1 MDFLKKQNIYKYIVL
16 LVFTFQQIT
25 FAQDTT
31 SVHIY
36 DSPSNVET
44 NTDYDS
50 ETETYEES
58 EQIGGGIILSPSI
71 LYDFEDYKEYR
82 KQQMIK
88 AYWRTLSGTSTVE
101 DKKSGINLTNVIPQ
115 YKIDKEKIGQIFGPD
130 AIDVKLQGS
139 VELDFQ
145 LKNTFRDN
153 QTIPANRRTTTT
165 FKMDNDIQVSA
176 DGSIGDKLN
185 LNLDHFTKSLFNRR
199 NLVDL
204 KYEGEEDEIIK
215 LIQLGNINMPLPG
228 TLITGSQDLF
238 GVKAQLQF
246 GRTKITTVFSEQRSQ
261 GNTFQVENGGQKNN
275 FEFDAVKYDVNR
287 HFFLAPYFYNNYDKA
302 LENMPFVNSQIDITR
317 IEVWITNTRT
327 SIDDVRDIFAL
338 THIGDNITDIE
349 PGENVTGD
357 PTAPEIPINT
367 NNNLNPADLVNANP
381 EFRNYKTLSSAIT
394 SQSFIISK
402 DYEKL
407 EKARKLAPNEYT
419 YNPKLG
425 FISLNQTLQ
434 NGAVLAVAF
443 QYTYKGEVYQVGEFA
458 DQLQSPSTL
467 MLKLLRPTITDPGH
481 STWKL
486 MMKNVYSLGAYQV
499 NKEDFVLNVLYK
511 QPESGSKLRYIPE
524 EELDKKQLIDVLN
537 LDNLNA
543 NGNQGRDGYFD
554 FIDNPMLTI
563 DPAKGKIYF
572 PSVEPFGTFIRDRIL
587 EINPALPS
595 GVADSYMYPELY
607 SMTQNDAEQRPEKN
621 RYILK
626 GSYKSQFGSEISL
639 NAYNL
644 QQGSVTLK
652 QGSEKLVEGIDFIV
666 DYSLGRVTIINESKL
681 SAGTPISISVESQ
694 NAFAQT
700 KRFMGLRV
708 DHEVSKK
715 LILGGTILNLKET
728 PITNKINYGEEPINN
743 TIWGIDGTYQNESPF
758 LTNLTDKIPFIETE
772 AKSNVFANMEFAQF
786 LPGHPNVINI
796 DNGGTSYIDDFE
808 NGQTEISILYPNNWK
823 MSSIPLGVSN
833 DAAGLFQEAT
843 MYNELHAGYNRAEL
857 SWFVIRDEFYSSV
870 APSNIVDNKTI
881 LEDPYQRDIPLTEI
895 FENKDIATN
904 QIDRIRPLNLVF
916 DPNLPGPY
924 NYDVEPTAVSAGLNA
939 DGTLKNAVSRW
950 GGITQR
956 ITSPDW
962 EASNIE
968 YIEFWLM
975 DPYIDN
981 PGHTGGNLY
990 LNIGSISEDILL
1002 DTRKSFENGLPTV
1015 SNPTTVDTTAWGL
1028 VSNSQIL
1035 VRSFDN
1041 TDGAS
1046 QDVGYDGLADS
1057 EEFKFT
1063 PPNGSVNEPYMSRL
1077 ENEFGNTSNAYQN
1090 RFNDPSNDNYQ
1101 HFLSDELDANNADI
1115 LQRYAKYN
1123 RSENNTFNSFV
1134 GNGSTL
1140 PNIEDIDA
1148 DNTLNENQSYY
1159 QYKVELKNDGTGKL
1173 DSKYITQV
1181 IENKGPKSKTNWYL
1195 FRIPIRDVDK
1205 EAFGGITNFKSIRFM
1220 RMFLHGFNEKVNLR
1234 FATLS
1239 MVRGNWRQYEDIGN
1253 VSNGSFEITS
1263 INIEENGFK
1272 KPIPYV
1278 LPPGIQRERI
1288 QGASNSTIQNEQSL
1302 SLRVCELEEDKA
1314 QIAYKNLPLN
1324 VNNYE
1329 RLKMFVHA
1337 EAVDIDN
1344 ISDGEVS
1351 LFIRMGTDYSE
1362 NYYEYEIP
1370 LEMTSWGETEPRN
1383 IWPLNNE
1390 VDIEFKQLIDLKL
1403 RRNKDIVATAGT
1415 VGAVTYSTRY
1425 EGISGGK
1432 NIYVRG
1438 NPNIADARSIMIGIR
1453 NTSNTGN
1460 KCAEIWVNELRL
1472 VGFKNESSI
1481 AFRGQFRTNLADF
1494 ADVNVSG
1501 SYLEAGFGAL
1511 DQSLSLRRQENLRD
1525 FSINTTINAGKFFP
1539 DKWGVNLPVYY
1550 GITDIK
1556 STPKFNPLD
1565 QDVEYEDAIN
1575 NAATS
1580 AERQQ
1585 IEDRSITQSH
1595 YKSFNITNVGINPKT
1610 KSKKR
1615 FYSPSNVKVSYSRT
1629 ELEESS
1635 PEIQR
1640 NIERQEQ
1647 GRIVYG
1653 FNSSAKP
1660 IMPFKKL
1667 KFLAKSKVLRP
1678 IKEFNFYLFPKSITY
1693 NYFVERDFKEN
1704 LIRPILYLGED
1715 TPGGVFDPIYSQS
1728 LKMNSTFGIKFDL
1741 TKSLKLNVQGN
1752 SNGIYKGEYGTGENQ
1767 KVITPNDDLWRAIF
1781 DLGTTQNYHQSFD
1794 ASYKLPL
1801 KYIPYTKWMDL
1812 NLKYNASYD
1821 WIGASTITENLG
1833 LGHTIQNNSEVQI
1846 TGKLDFKK
1854 VYKEI
1859 PGIKKVYGGRSKK
1872 KKSKREA
1879 RLKKRHDKKTKK
1891 LKEKVKGFDE
1901 ELTELTKSLTDSASV
1916 DSLKLNKSIESST
1929 IDKEELEDKIEEL
1942 DKTYNDKKKKLKDK
1956 AKKAKEKERKRKK
1969 SVSKPV
1975 ETLIRLVT
1983 AVKKVDGSYRKSE
1996 GTVLPGFKHQINPL
2010 GQAQNF
2016 SAPGL
2021 GYMFGQQSNFGS
2033 NNINL
2038 RHYASSQG
2046 WLTSNIDLNDQYSKV
2061 YDEQITIKAL
2071 VEPIKRFRI
2080 NLDASRKEA
2089 TNLTEYYRN
2098 TGTNDN
2104 PIFSTQNTNE
2114 NGNFNITILTLN
2126 TAFKNQDEVFQTF
2139 LDNRKIMADRVANA
2153 QALEYGQGPVQY
2165 DADGYPVGFNGNAQE
2180 VLIPSFLAAYT
2191 GKSVTSQSLNKFTD
2205 IPLPNWKITYDGLRY
2220 ISWLKQ
2226 KVKRISLTSGY
2237 SSVYTVGSF
2246 NRNLLFE
2253 ESNAVTYGLTDNV
2266 DLNGN
2271 FIPKYQVNQ
2280 VTISEQFNP
2289 LIKVDITLKNNL
2301 SLNTAFKRSRNLTLN
2316 IDNSQLLQEN
2326 ANSYV
2331 VGAGYRMNDVKIF
2344 KGGLGKS
2351 KVPRTLEFN
2360 LDVNY
2365 NFKKSIVRNIYDE
2378 SQQVNSGNEQFGVSF
2393 SANYTINELLNCSVY
2408 FDRNSSESFILSSF
2422 PIRESIF
2429 GIKIKYTLAQ

>member
-1 MDFLKKQNIYKYIVL
+1 MDFLKKQNIYKYILL
-16 LVFTFQQIT
+16 LVVVVQQIT

-36 DSPSNVET
+36 DSPSNVDIT
-44 NTDYDS
+44 TDYDS

-58 EQIGGGIILSPSI
+58 EQIGDGIILSPSI
-71 LYDFEDYKEYR
+71 LYDFDEYKEYR

-88 AYWRTLSGTSTVE
+88 AYWRTLSGASTDE
-101 DKKSGINLTNVIPQ
+101 GKATGINLTNVIPQ
-115 YKIDKEKIGQIFGPD
+115 YKLDKEKIGQIFG
-130 AIDVKLQGS
+130 AEGIDIKLQGS

-153 QTIPANRRTTTT
+153 QTIPVNRRTTTT

-176 DGSIGDKLN
+176 DGNIGDKLN

-215 LIQLGNINMPLPG
+215 LVQLGNINMPLPG

-238 GVKAQLQF
+238 GIKAQLQF

-275 FEFDAVKYDVNR
+275 FEFYADRYDVDR
-287 HFFLAPYFYNNYDKA
+287 HFFLAPYFHDSYDGA
-302 LENMPFVNSQIDITR
+302 LANMPFIDSQVDITR

-327 SIDDVRDIFAL
+327 SIDDVRDIIAF
-338 THIGDNITDIE
+338 THIGDSIGDID
-349 PGENVTGD
+349 PGENVTGNVGATDLPQNSNNSVD
-357 PTAPEIPINT
+357 PAE
-367 NNNLNPADLVNANP
+367 LVASNP
-381 EFRNYKTLSSAIT
+381 EFRDYKTLSSALT
-394 SQSFIISK
+394 ANSFVVSK

-419 YNPKLG
+419 FNPKLG

-443 QYTYKGEVYQVGEFA
+443 QYTYQGKVYQVGEFA

-467 MLKLLRPTITDPGH
+467 MVKLLRPTITDPQH
-481 STWKL
+481 PTWKL

-499 NKEDFVLNVLYK
+499 NKEDFILNVLYK

-524 EELDKKQLIDVLN
+524 EGLDKMQLIDVLN
-537 LDNLNA
+537 LDNLNS
-543 NGNQGRDGYFD
+543 NGDNGRDGYFD
-554 FIDNPMLTI
+554 FISNPVLTI

-572 PSVEPFGTFIRDRIL
+572 PSVQPFGTYIRNKIK
-587 EINPALPS
+587 EINPSIDDA
-595 GVADSYMYPELY
+595 VADSYMYPELY

-681 SAGTPISISVESQ
+681 NAGTPISISVESQ

-708 DHEVSKK
+708 DHEVNKK
-715 LILGGTILNLKET
+715 LILGGTFLNLKET

-743 TIWGIDGTYQNESPF
+743 SIWGIDGTYQDESQF
-758 LTNLTDKIPFIETE
+758 LTNLADKIPLVETD
-772 AKSNVFANMEFAQF
+772 AKSNIFANMEFAQF
-786 LPGHPNVINI
+786 LPGHPNIINI
-796 DNGGTSYIDDFE
+796 DEGGTSYIDDFE

-823 MSSIPLGVSN
+823 LASVPLGSSETE
-833 DAAGLFQEAT
+833 LFSEAN
-843 MYNELHAGYNRAEL
+843 MYNEIHSGFNRADL
-857 SWFVIRDEFYSSV
+857 SWFVIRDEFYSSI

-904 QIDRIRPLNLVF
+904 QIDRVRPLNLVF
-916 DPNLPGPY
+916 DPNQPGPY
-924 NYDVEPTAVSAGLNA
+924 NYDVEGSTVSAGLNP
-939 DGTLKNAVSRW
+939 DGTLKDAPSRW
-950 GGITQR
+950 AGITQR

-975 DPYIDN
+975 DPYITN
-981 PGHTGGNLY
+981 PDHTGGNLY

-1015 SNPTTVDTTAWGL
+1015 NNPTTVDTTSFGL

-1035 VRSFDN
+1035 VRTFDN
-1041 TDGAS
+1041 SEGAI
-1046 QDVGYDGLADS
+1046 QDVGYDGLDDS
-1057 EEFKFT
+1057 QEFKFA
-1063 PPNGSVNEPYMSRL
+1063 PPTGTINEPYMTRL
-1077 ENEFGNTSNAYQN
+1077 DNAFGSGSQAYQN
-1090 RFNDPSNDNYQ
+1090 AFDDPSRDNYS
-1101 HFLSDELDANNADI
+1101 HFLSDAHDANNADI
-1115 LQRYAKYN
+1115 LERYAKFN
-1123 RSENNTFNSFV
+1123 RSQENTYNEFN
-1134 GNGSTL
+1134 GNGSTV

-1159 QYKVELKNDGTGKL
+1159 QYKIDLSNGNLNVDH
-1173 DSKYITQV
+1173 KYITQV
-1181 IENKGPKSKTNWYL
+1181 LENKGPKNDTRWLL
-1195 FRIPIRDVDK
+1195 FRIPIRDVEK
-1205 EAFGGITNFKSIRFM
+1205 QAFGGITNFKSIRFM
-1220 RMFLHGFNEKVNLR
+1220 RMFLHGFNEEVVLR

-1239 MVRGNWRQYEDIGN
+1239 MVRGNWRQYANEDE
-1253 VSNGSFEITS
+1253 VSNGSFEIAS
-1263 INIEENGFK
+1263 VNIEENGLK
-1272 KPIPYV
+1272 EPIPYV

-1288 QGASNSTIQNEQSL
+1288 QGAANTTVQNEQSL
-1302 SLRVCELEEDKA
+1302 SLKVCGLEQNKS
-1314 QIAYKNLPLN
+1314 QVAYKNLPLN

-1337 EAVDIDN
+1337 EAVEAEDIQ
-1344 ISDGEVS
+1344 DGEVS
-1351 LFIRMGTDYSE
+1351 LFVRMGTDYSE

-1370 LEMTSWGETEPRN
+1370 LEMTDWGETDPRN

-1390 VDIEFKQLIDLKL
+1390 VDIKFQDLIDLKL
-1403 RRNKDIVATAGT
+1403 KRNKDIVASGGT
-1415 VGAVTYSTRY
+1415 VTYSQRY
-1425 EGISGGK
+1425 AGTSGGK

-1438 NPNIADARSIMIGIR
+1438 NPNVADARSIMIGIR
-1453 NTSNTGN
+1453 NTSTTGD

-1472 VGFKNESSI
+1472 VGFENESSM
-1481 AFRGQFRTNLADF
+1481 AFRGQVRTNLADF
-1494 ADVNVSG
+1494 ADLNMSG

-1511 DQSLSLRRQENLRD
+1511 DQSLSRRRQETLRD
-1525 FSINTTINAGKFFP
+1525 FSINTTVNAGKFFP

-1556 STPKFNPLD
+1556 STPRFNPLD
-1565 QDVEYEDAIN
+1565 QDVKYEDAIN
-1575 NAATS
+1575 NATTS
-1580 AERQQ
+1580 EERQL

-1595 YKSFNITNVGINPKT
+1595 YKSFNVTNVGINPKT
-1610 KSKKR
+1610 TSKKK

-1629 ELEESS
+1629 VLEESS

-1640 NIERQEQ
+1640 NVERQEQ

-1660 IMPFKKL
+1660 ITPFKKI

-1678 IKEFNFYLFPKSITY
+1678 IKEFNFYLFPKSITF

-1704 LIRPILYLGED
+1704 LIRPITYLGED

-1728 LKMNSTFGIKFDL
+1728 LRMNTTFGTKFDV
-1741 TKSLKLNVQGN
+1741 TKSLKLNLQAT
-1752 SNGIYKGEYGTGENQ
+1752 SNGVFLGENQ
-1767 KVITPNDDLWRAIF
+1767 EVITSNRTLWGQIKKF
-1781 DLGTTQNYHQSFD
+1781 GTTKNYHQSFD
-1794 ASYKLPL
+1794 ATYKLPL
-1801 KYIPYTKWMDL
+1801 KYLPYTKWMDV

-1821 WIGASTITENLG
+1821 WIRSSTIKAKKG
-1833 LGHTIQNNSEVQI
+1833 LGHTIQNNSEIQI
-1846 TGKLDFKK
+1846 AGKLDFKK

-1859 PGIKKVYGGRSKK
+1859 PGIKKVYGGRNKK
-1872 KKSKREA
+1872 KKSKRSA
-1879 RLKKRHDKKTKK
+1879 RLKKRFDRKKNK
-1891 LKEKVKGFDE
+1891 LKKKVKGFDD
-1901 ELTELTKSLTDSASV
+1901 ELKELNQALNDTIVSDT
-1916 DSLKLNKSIESST
+1916 LKLNQNIASST
-1929 IDKEELEDKIEEL
+1929 TGKEEVEEELKEVDKIY
-1942 DKTYNDKKKKLKDK
+1942 KDKKKKIKEK
-1956 AKKAKEKERKRKK
+1956 EKKAKEKQKKRKK
-1969 SVSKPV
+1969 KVSKPL
-1975 ETLIRLVT
+1975 ETLIRLAT
-1983 AVKKVDGSYRKSE
+1983 AVQKIDGSYRKSE
-1996 GTVLPGFKHQINPL
+1996 GTVLPGFTHQVGVY
-2010 GQAQNF
+2010 GQSNF
-2016 SAPGL
+2016 FEAPGL
-2021 GYMFGQQSNFGS
+2021 GYVFGQQSNFGT
-2033 NNINL
+2033 NNVNL
-2038 RHYASSQG
+2038 REYAAEKE
-2046 WLTSNIDLNDQYSKV
+2046 WLVQSLDLNDQYSKV
-2061 YDEQITIKAL
+2061 FQEQITVKAL

-2080 NLDASRKEA
+2080 NLDAARKESV
-2089 TNLTEYYRN
+2089 NLTEYYRN
-2098 TGTNDN
+2098 TGFDIEGK
-2104 PIFSTQNTNE
+2104 PVFETQNTNE
-2114 NGNFNITILTLN
+2114 DGNFNITVLTLS
-2126 TAFKNQDEVFQTF
+2126 TAFKDQDAVFQTF

-2165 DADGYPVGFNGNAQE
+2165 DAGGYPIGFNGNAQE
-2180 VLIPSFLAAYT
+2180 VLIPAFLAAYT
-2191 GKSVTSQSLNKFTD
+2191 GKSATTQSLNKFTD
-2205 IPLPNWKITYDGLRY
+2205 IPMPNWKITYDGLRY
-2220 ISWLKQ
+2220 ISWLK
-2226 KVKRISLTSGY
+2226 KSVKRISLSSGY
-2237 SSVYTVGSF
+2237 SSVYTVGNF
-2246 NRNLLFE
+2246 NRNLLFD
-2253 ESNAVTYGLTDNV
+2253 ESKAVTYGLDDNI

-2271 FIPKYQVNQ
+2271 FIPKYQINQ

-2289 LIKVDITLKNNL
+2289 LLKVDVTLKNNV

-2331 VGAGYRMNDVKIF
+2331 IGMGYRMNDVKIF
-2344 KGGLGKS
+2344 KNELGKS
-2351 KVPRTLEFN
+2351 KVPRTLELN
-2360 LDVNY
+2360 LDINY

-2378 SQQVNSGNEQFGVSF
+2378 SQQVNSGREEFGISF
-2393 SANYTINELLNCSVY
+2393 NASYTINELLNCTVY

-2422 PIRESIF
+2422 PIRESVF